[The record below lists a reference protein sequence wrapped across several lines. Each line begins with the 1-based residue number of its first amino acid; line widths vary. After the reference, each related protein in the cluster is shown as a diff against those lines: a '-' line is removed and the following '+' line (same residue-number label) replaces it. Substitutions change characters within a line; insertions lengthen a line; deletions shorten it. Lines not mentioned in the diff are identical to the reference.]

1 MLMRF
6 LGLVVCVVDCR
17 EDLILSELWSRV
29 DFYNL
34 TCLFM
39 DNELLSMG
47 QQFSA
52 KGDDESGTIKKG
64 EPQVSKVVTE
74 INLPLLSMI
83 PINSLEVNSVDVSF
97 DMAVMLSYSRTE
109 QNDALAGTK

>member
-1 MLMRF
+1 
-6 LGLVVCVVDCR
+6 
-17 EDLILSELWSRV
+17 
-29 DFYNL
+29 
-34 TCLFM
+34 M

-52 KGDDESGTIKKG
+52 KAKGDDEPGTIKKG

-97 DMAVMLSYSRTE
+97 DMAVMLSYSGTE
-109 QNDALAGTK
+109 QNDALAGTKEKTAFEGKLG

>member
-34 TCLFM
+34 TRLFM

-52 KGDDESGTIKKG
+52 KAKGDDEPGTIKKG
-64 EPQVSKVVTE
+64 EPQVSKVITE
-74 INLPLLSMI
+74 IKLPLLSMI
-83 PINSLEVNSVDVSF
+83 PINFYV
-97 DMAVMLSYSRTE
+97 
-109 QNDALAGTK
+109 